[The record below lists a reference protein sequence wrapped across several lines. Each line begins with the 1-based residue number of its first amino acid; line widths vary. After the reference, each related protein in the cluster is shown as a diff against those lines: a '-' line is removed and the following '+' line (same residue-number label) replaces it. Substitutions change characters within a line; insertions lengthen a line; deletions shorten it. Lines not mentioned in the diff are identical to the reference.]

1 VIVRHYVLATAGH
14 IDHGKSAL
22 VKALTGT
29 DPDRLPEEK
38 SRGITIDLGFAELSL
53 TAGDGRRIHAGI
65 VDVPG
70 HEGFVRN
77 MIAGVGSID
86 LALLVVGADDG
97 WMPQTEE
104 HFQILNYLDVK
115 RMVVAIT
122 KCDAFDAKETIT
134 DVSDKLHETRHE
146 KAPIVSISSLT
157 GIGLDQL
164 RETIV
169 RQLGDLAPAKD
180 IAKPRL
186 FVDRAFTLRG
196 VGTVVTGTLI
206 GGSLQQGQHVA
217 VQPAGIPSRIR
228 SLQNHGQL
236 IETAVPGNRTAINLA
251 DVSVGESD
259 STVRRG
265 NVITLA
271 EFHGAKAIDALLERS
286 DRRLEAKQSA
296 AAPLKHGASA
306 YLHHGTSRIVAR
318 VFFLDAEKLSA
329 GEGAIAQLRLKEPI
343 VAFLG
348 DRFVLRDQSNLSTI
362 AGGRVLDPDSNQ
374 RNFRTASH
382 RTLLANRAIHP
393 DDIETAVLTQIV
405 RDKAVVVTSAS
416 MKWPFSPG
424 ELQQTLQRL
433 AQTDQLFLRGD
444 FALDPQAW
452 REWTEEVSR
461 LVDQHHS
468 SEPAARG
475 LALRQLRAWWRPR
488 PPAVLDLLLTELCQA
503 GFERQGEAISRS
515 SYRPS
520 FPADLNGTS
529 QRIIAMLSHKPFDPP
544 GRRDLLA
551 LPHGREALSCLLE
564 HGDILEISP
573 DLVLLKKNFEQM
585 QSAVRAF
592 IAERGQATVSD
603 LRKHLGTTRRVIVP
617 FLEKLDSQRVTRRN
631 GDHRTL
637 ANEKRNAKLDDV
649 SDARQN

>member
-53 TAGDGRRIHAGI
+53 TAADGSAIHAGI

-77 MIAGVGSID
+77 MIAGVGSVD
-86 LALLVVGADDG
+86 LALLVVAADDG

-134 DVSDKLHETRHE
+134 DVSEKLHKTRYE
-146 KAPIVSISSLT
+146 KAPIVALSSLT
-157 GIGLDQL
+157 GTGLEQL
-164 RETIV
+164 REAIV
-169 RQLGDLAPAKD
+169 RQLSDLAPAQD
-180 IAKPRL
+180 VAKPRL

-206 GGSLQQGQHVA
+206 GGSLRQGQHVA

-228 SLQNHGQL
+228 SLQNHGQAV
-236 IETAVPGNRTAINLA
+236 ETAAPGSRTAINLA
-251 DVSVGESD
+251 DVSVGEFD

-265 NVITLA
+265 DVIALA
-271 EFHGAKAIDALLERS
+271 EFHGVKTIDALLERS
-286 DRRLEAKQSA
+286 DRRLGAKLPA
-296 AAPLKHGASA
+296 AGPLRHGASV
-306 YLHHGTSRIVAR
+306 YLHYGTSRIVAR
-318 VFFLDAEKLSA
+318 VFFLDAEPLSA
-329 GEGAIAQLRLKEPI
+329 GERAITQLRLKEPI

-348 DRFVLRDQSNLSTI
+348 DRFVLRDQSNRSTI
-362 AGGRVLDPDSNQ
+362 AGGLVLDPESNQ
-374 RNFRTASH
+374 RSFRTASH
-382 RTLLANRAIHP
+382 GTLLANRAVHP
-393 DDIETAVLTQIV
+393 DDMEAAVLTQVV

-416 MKWPFSPG
+416 MKWPFSAD
-424 ELQQTLQRL
+424 EVQQTVQRL

-444 FALDPQAW
+444 FAIDPQAW

-461 LVDQHHS
+461 LIDQHHS
-468 SEPAARG
+468 SDPAARG
-475 LALRQLRAWWRPR
+475 LALRELRAWWLHR
-488 PPAVLDLLLTELCQA
+488 PPAVLDLLLTELCHA

-515 SYRPS
+515 SHRPS
-520 FPADLNGTS
+520 LPANVKGTA
-529 QRIIAMLSHKPFDPP
+529 QRIIAMLSEKPFDPP
-544 GRRDLLA
+544 ARRDFLA
-551 LPHGREALSCLLE
+551 LPRGREALSYLLE

-585 QSAVRAF
+585 QSAARAF

-617 FLEKLDSQRVTRRN
+617 FLEKLDKQKVTRRN

-637 ANEKRNAKLDDV
+637 AAH
-649 SDARQN
+649 